1 MFITESLPHLSTVYS
16 LSAVL
21 CDLAVQQMR
30 EGLPIGLGKQH
41 ALLPGELPEGNRE
54 DYLQVGFF
62 KISHVSNVGSLSA
75 VLFYAKNY
83 VGFDWN

>member
-21 CDLAVQQMR
+21 CDLPVQQMR
-30 EGLPIGLGKQH
+30 EGLLIGLGKQH
-41 ALLPGELPEGNRE
+41 ALLPGELPEDNRE
-54 DYLQVGFF
+54 DYLQVRFL

-75 VLFYAKNY
+75 VSFYVKNY
-83 VGFDWN
+83 VGFD